1 MSKVEELRERL
12 IQAIGTYGV
21 AEDKGMPSELCETL
35 DSLIAAANEEGCD
48 DGWAASKMLWTR
60 MQKWNDEWRAENP
73 KERSLTLLDAMDLI
87 EWKIAKARE
96 EGAEE
101 ARPKIAE
108 STEKLIDWIIAMIPP
123 EGANPEW
130 GRKVLLDLVA
140 TATEQ
145 MVQKIQKAAYRCK
158 PGETLHINNSI
169 PMLVLASSVVN
180 PEDTDFEPKHYR
192 CIWNEEPFTS
202 CEDYRKAGGQAE
214 HCPWFEDKDDHL
226 HLSPAPKE
234 LT

>member
-1 MSKVEELRERL
+1 MTKVEELRET
-12 IQAIGTYGV
+12 IVACVADSKAILSHQV
-21 AEDKGMPSELCETL
+21 AEQFV
-35 DSLIAAANEEGCD
+35 DSLIAAAREEGFEK
-48 DGWAASKMLWTR
+48 G
-60 MQKWNDEWRAENP
+60 RA
-73 KERSLTLLDAMDLI
+73 
-87 EWKIAKARE
+87 

-101 ARPKIAE
+101 ARPKIAA
-108 STEKLIDWIIAMIPP
+108 STERLIQWILDMMPP
-123 EGANPEW
+123 YEGANPEW

-140 TATEQ
+140 TAEEQ
-145 MVQKIQKAAYRCK
+145 IVQKIQKAAYRCK

-226 HLSPAPKE
+226 PLSPAPKE

>member
-1 MSKVEELRERL
+1 MTKIEELRDKLTCGNLQPQERYQL
-12 IQAIGTYGV
+12 ANT
-21 AEDKGMPSELCETL
+21 
-35 DSLIAAANEEGCD
+35 LIAAA
-48 DGWAASKMLWTR
+48 
-60 MQKWNDEWRAENP
+60 RA
-73 KERSLTLLDAMDLI
+73 
-87 EWKIAKARE
+87 
-96 EGAEE
+96 EGAEQ
-101 ARPKIAE
+101 I
-108 STEKLIDWIIAMIPP
+108 
-123 EGANPEW
+123 
-130 GRKVLLDLVA
+130 
-140 TATEQ
+140 
-145 MVQKIQKAAYRCK
+145 VQKIQKASYRCK

>member
-1 MSKVEELRERL
+1 MATVEELREKVLRYKAGEYVGRD
-12 IQAIGTYGV
+12 I
-21 AEDKGMPSELCETL
+21 EDGYTTEDICIVHTDDL
-35 DSLIAAANEEGCD
+35 DSLIAAAREEGFEK
-48 DGWAASKMLWTR
+48 G
-60 MQKWNDEWRAENP
+60 RA
-73 KERSLTLLDAMDLI
+73 
-87 EWKIAKARE
+87 

-226 HLSPAPKE
+226 PLSPAPKE
-234 LT
+234 ADNDR

>member
-1 MSKVEELRERL
+1 MTVQREDYCDPWQRDS
-12 IQAIGTYGV
+12 AV
-21 AEDKGMPSELCETL
+21 RVL
-35 DSLIAAANEEGCD
+35 DSLIAAAREEGFEK
-48 DGWAASKMLWTR
+48 G
-60 MQKWNDEWRAENP
+60 RA
-73 KERSLTLLDAMDLI
+73 
-87 EWKIAKARE
+87 

-101 ARPKIAE
+101 ARPKIAA
-108 STEKLIDWIIAMIPP
+108 STEKLIDWILAMEPP
-123 EGANPEW
+123 YEEGANPQW

-140 TATEQ
+140 TAAEQ
-145 MVQKIQKAAYRCK
+145 ERERMVQKIQKASYRCK

-192 CIWNEEPFTS
+192 CTWNREPFTS
-202 CEDYRKAGGQAE
+202 CEDYRRAGGQAE

-234 LT
+234 EK